1 MSREMDLEQDGLLSV
16 NGRNPTHKAI
26 YQETSRLSK
35 TCH

>member
-1 MSREMDLEQDGLLSV
+1 MVLEEDRLLSV
-16 NGRNPTHKAI
+16 NGRNTTHKAI